1 METKK
6 NIYKIFMLAGGVMMV
21 SSALLVMSTTLY
33 LENIQLVT
41 TIRQWAPWFLLI
53 GSILYVVVQRLT
65 SVRTKDIAIGRLQ
78 SIQLLSGFCLII
90 SSLLL
95 IEQYNGFLM
104 PVIVSDINSYYNYLR
119 IVHNNWVVMLFVGA
133 IFQLYT
139 TNRLSHE
146 QQKES

>member
-1 METKK
+1 
-6 NIYKIFMLAGGVMMV
+6 MLAGGVMMV

-33 LENIQLVT
+33 FENIQLVT

-146 QQKES
+146 QQKDS

>member
-1 METKK
+1 MKK
-6 NIYKIFMLAGGVMMV
+6 NQYKILMLSGGVMMV
-21 SSALLVMSTTLY
+21 CSALLVMSTTLY

-41 TIRQWAPWFLLI
+41 TIRQWVPWFLLV

-65 SVRTKDIAIGRLQ
+65 SARSKDIAISRLQ

-104 PVIVSDINSYYNYLR
+104 PLVVSDINSYYNYLR
-119 IVHNNWVVMLFVGA
+119 IVHNNWVVMLFIGA

-139 TNRLSHE
+139 TNRLS
-146 QQKES
+146 

>member
-1 METKK
+1 
-6 NIYKIFMLAGGVMMV
+6 MLAGGVMMV

-146 QQKES
+146 QQKDS

>member
-1 METKK
+1 MEMKK
-6 NIYKIFMLAGGVMMV
+6 NQYKILMLSGGVMMV
-21 SSALLVMSTTLY
+21 CSALLVMSTTLY

-41 TIRQWAPWFLLI
+41 TIRQWAPWFLLV

-65 SVRTKDIAIGRLQ
+65 SARSKDIAISRLQ

-95 IEQYNGFLM
+95 IEQYNGFFM
-104 PVIVSDINSYYNYLR
+104 PLVVSDINSYYNYLR
-119 IVHNNWVVMLFVGA
+119 IVHNNWVVMLFIGA

-139 TNRLSHE
+139 TNRLS
-146 QQKES
+146 

>member
-95 IEQYNGFLM
+95 
-104 PVIVSDINSYYNYLR
+104 S
-119 IVHNNWVVMLFVGA
+119 
-133 IFQLYT
+133 
-139 TNRLSHE
+139 
-146 QQKES
+146 

>member
-21 SSALLVMSTTLY
+21 SSALLVMSTILY

-146 QQKES
+146 QQKDS

>member
-41 TIRQWAPWFLLI
+41 TIRQWDPWFLLI

-146 QQKES
+146 QQKDS

>member
-119 IVHNNWVVMLFVGA
+119 LVHNNWVVMLFVGA

-146 QQKES
+146 QQKDS

>member
-90 SSLLL
+90 SSLL
-95 IEQYNGFLM
+95 
-104 PVIVSDINSYYNYLR
+104 
-119 IVHNNWVVMLFVGA
+119 WV
-133 IFQLYT
+133 
-139 TNRLSHE
+139 
-146 QQKES
+146 

>member
-6 NIYKIFMLAGGVMMV
+6 NIYKIFILAGGVMMV

-146 QQKES
+146 QQKDS

>member
-21 SSALLVMSTTLY
+21 SSALLVMSTTLC

-146 QQKES
+146 QQKDS

>member
-146 QQKES
+146 QQKDS

>member
-139 TNRLSHE
+139 TNRL
-146 QQKES
+146 

>member
-133 IFQLYT
+133 IFQLL
-139 TNRLSHE
+139 RAAA
-146 QQKES
+146 ESGQY

>member
-90 SSLLL
+90 YSLLL

-146 QQKES
+146 QQKDS

>member
-21 SSALLVMSTTLY
+21 SSALLVMSTALY

-146 QQKES
+146 QQKDS

>member
-6 NIYKIFMLAGGVMMV
+6 NLYKILMFTGGVAMV
-21 SSALLVMSTTLY
+21 CSALLIMSTTLFI
-33 LENIQLVT
+33 ENIQLVT
-41 TIRQWAPWFLLI
+41 TIRQWAPWFLLM

-65 SVRTKDIAIGRLQ
+65 SIRSKDIAVSRLQ

-95 IEQYNGFLM
+95 IEQYNGFVM
-104 PVIVSDINSYYNYLR
+104 PIMVSDINSYYNYLR

-133 IFQLYT
+133 LLQLYT

>member
-1 METKK
+1 
-6 NIYKIFMLAGGVMMV
+6 MV
-21 SSALLVMSTTLY
+21 SSALLVMSTRLY

-41 TIRQWAPWFLLI
+41 TIRQWAPGFLLI

-133 IFQLYT
+133 ISQLYT

-146 QQKES
+146 QQKDS

>member
-1 METKK
+1 MKK
-6 NIYKIFMLAGGVMMV
+6 NQYKILMLSGGVMMV
-21 SSALLVMSTTLY
+21 CSALLVMSTTLY

-41 TIRQWAPWFLLI
+41 TIRQWAPWFLLV

-65 SVRTKDIAIGRLQ
+65 SARSKDIAISRLQ

-95 IEQYNGFLM
+95 IEQYNGFFM
-104 PVIVSDINSYYNYLR
+104 PLVVSDINSYYNYLR
-119 IVHNNWVVMLFVGA
+119 IVHNNWVVMLFIGA

-139 TNRLSHE
+139 TNRLS
-146 QQKES
+146 

>member
-78 SIQLLSGFCLII
+78 RIQLLSGFCLII

-146 QQKES
+146 QQKDS